1 MMNSRGKANE
11 VEIAALNFIRHRGQ
25 VDAPSDEGKGDS
37 PYHHS
42 GGGSGGGLCY
52 TPYVG
57 GNLTSSESALV
68 QEIQA
73 LVAINSQLNEAVEQ
87 AEQQQRDEQVRVQH
101 ISRIRKACNE
111 ITNMAY
117 HYCM

>member
-1 MMNSRGKANE
+1 MRRQW
-11 VEIAALNFIRHRGQ
+11 L
-25 VDAPSDEGKGDS
+25 
-37 PYHHS
+37 
-42 GGGSGGGLCY
+42 GSGGGLCY

-87 AEQQQRDEQVRVQH
+87 QQRDEQVRVQH
-101 ISRIRKACNE
+101 ISPFRKVCNE

-117 HYCM
+117 YYCM

>member
-1 MMNSRGKANE
+1 MGS
-11 VEIAALNFIRHRGQ
+11 ALR
-25 VDAPSDEGKGDS
+25 
-37 PYHHS
+37 
-42 GGGSGGGLCY
+42 GGGGDPSCHSDNEDED
-52 TPYVG
+52 VG

-101 ISRIRKACNE
+101 ISRIRKS
-111 ITNMAY
+111 I
-117 HYCM
+117 

>member
-1 MMNSRGKANE
+1 MLYS
-11 VEIAALNFIRHRGQ
+11 
-25 VDAPSDEGKGDS
+25 
-37 PYHHS
+37 
-42 GGGSGGGLCY
+42 LC
-52 TPYVG
+52 G

-101 ISRIRKACNE
+101 ISPFRKVCNE

-117 HYCM
+117 NYCM

>member
-1 MMNSRGKANE
+1 MVV
-11 VEIAALNFIRHRGQ
+11 VEDCAIL
-25 VDAPSDEGKGDS
+25 PMW
-37 PYHHS
+37 
-42 GGGSGGGLCY
+42 
-52 TPYVG
+52 
-57 GNLTSSESALV
+57 TSSESV

-73 LVAINSQLNEAVEQ
+73 LVAINSQLNEAVKQ

-101 ISRIRKACNE
+101 ISSIRKVCNE

>member
-1 MMNSRGKANE
+1 MMNSRGNTNE
-11 VEIAALNFIRHRGQ
+11 VEIAALNFIRQRGQ
-25 VDAPSDEGKGDS
+25 VDAPSDEGKGELLDS

-42 GGGSGGGLCY
+42 GGGSGGGWCY

-101 ISRIRKACNE
+101 ISRIRKSV
-111 ITNMAY
+111 
-117 HYCM
+117 